1 MSDLATSVVIFAC
14 LSGSALLGFWLR
26 AVLPEEQLSPASRDL
41 IKLGV
46 GTIATMTAVVLGL
59 LVGSAK
65 SSYDAESRGLT
76 EFSARIIV
84 LDRVLAHYG
93 PEAQKARSLLRVAV
107 SHLIEDIWPIGP
119 HYPAVEPARA
129 RADLLYEEIEG
140 LVPKDDEQRAL
151 KNRAIGI
158 ASELLQTRWLMEE
171 QVYSSPISLPL
182 LVMVVFSL
190 MITFTSFGL
199 HAPSNATILAT
210 FFLTALA
217 IAAVMFL
224 ILEMYRPFGGLIPI
238 SSAPLRGALR
248 HLGQ

>member
-14 LSGSALLGFWLR
+14 LFGSALLGFWLR
-26 AVLPEEQLSPASRDL
+26 ALLPEELLSPASRDL
-41 IKLGV
+41 IKLGI

-65 SSYDAESRGLT
+65 GSYDAESRGLT
-76 EFSARIIV
+76 EFSAKIII

-93 PEAQKARSLLRVAV
+93 PETQKARTLLSVSV
-107 SHLIEDIWPIGP
+107 SHLLENTWPEGS
-119 HYPAVEPARA
+119 HSPAAEPNGARGE
-129 RADLLYEEIEG
+129 LLYEEIEG
-140 LVPKDDEQRAL
+140 LVPKDDEQRVL

-158 ASELLQTRWLMEE
+158 AAELLETRWLMEE
-171 QVYSSPISLPL
+171 QVYGSPVSLPL
-182 LVMVVFSL
+182 LVVVVFSL

-199 HAPSNATILAT
+199 HAPSNTVILAT

-217 IAAVMFL
+217 VAAVMFL

-248 HLGQ
+248 HLKQ